1 MTIRQIQLLLLYLGY
16 SLGEADGLEGPRTR
30 EAVRQFQ
37 TACGGLE
44 ADGVPG
50 EETQEALR
58 QAVARGEEMQN
69 GFWKEIPH
77 FTKGEFACKCGGAFC
92 NGFPAQPE
100 EALVRSLEKVRS
112 HFDVPVTISSG
123 LRCPRHNRA
132 VGGVAN
138 SRHLTGKAADFCVR
152 GFSATLVLDY
162 VNSLGPI
169 RYAYA
174 IDENFVHMDI
184 P

>member
-1 MTIRQIQLLLLYLGY
+1 MTIRQIQLLLQYLGY
-16 SLGEADGLEGPRTR
+16 SPGEADGLEGPQTR

-37 TACGGLE
+37 TAQGLE

-50 EETQEALR
+50 EQTQEALK
-58 QAVARGEEMQN
+58 QAVARGEEPQS

-77 FTKGEFACKCGGAFC
+77 FTKGEFACKCGGRYC
-92 NGFPAQPE
+92 TGFPAQPE
-100 EALVRSLEKVRS
+100 EALVRALQKVRS

-123 LRCPRHNRA
+123 LRCPQHNRA

-138 SRHLTGKAADFCVR
+138 SRHLTGKAVDFCAR
-152 GFSATLVLDY
+152 GFSASLVLDY
-162 VNSLGPI
+162 VNSLGAI